1 MSILR
6 HRSGRRIASTSLL
19 FMALLCTGAPGS
31 ELPDSASVTINI
43 LSKHIR
49 LLREGRYER
58 IGMRFPPTAVLE
70 DMGEKSWETVTS
82 LDIRCE
88 NGVLK
93 LTTGARD
100 FHEPFSLRVSATD
113 GSVFTVILED
123 EKRRYPLPVAFRG
136 SGGTVEIIVTE
147 GLARYA
153 TDAATAEYGMLPGEC
168 HEALH
173 ALTLIIAAR
182 YHMRERPHRTFD
194 FCDLTHCQVYR
205 GRMAK
210 GRTPL
215 PDWQIDVRGRKASL
229 LFHSRCGGR
238 TFDERIFGSSVSKG
252 RGVRDWISDEGL
264 YLCRDTRWE
273 REIAEQEMVD
283 LLFTEGT
290 QPRGPVNCI
299 YDRKRLRI
307 ILRGKNRQWE
317 FPPEDFRLRM
327 NRIRGWNYIR
337 SNNYTIKQIVRDG
350 ERHFLLSGYGLGHG
364 VGFCQHGALALARRG
379 YSRYEI
385 IEHYFPGIR
394 FRNTGE
400 ACSTPYLSY
409 VIFDLSNGRM
419 VKSSHRQVLERRI
432 PAGSLF
438 KILVSLCIAHE
449 RRDLIDYRF
458 HCRGTRDD
466 PTLPER
472 CWDPNGH
479 GENDLIKAL
488 ALSCN
493 LYFASLYRHLSCR
506 RFCSFC
512 KKLFSLLQI
521 QTQLPPVRHDTE
533 CARLYAG
540 LDFRVTF
547 SVRDLR
553 KLVRF
558 ITPVPTNETRF
569 ERIKRLYAVERDL
582 IGAGL
587 RDVLEKGTASGAIKP
602 YGARINYLPLLEKRL
617 SDTGE
622 GGRRWGKTS
631 TVVAGTNRKH
641 SYGIF
646 IGGDDEKGIVVLLR
660 KGNGHLAAKWGMLL
674 LGMTEGVND

>member
-1 MSILR
+1 MNILQ
-6 HRSGRRIASTSLL
+6 HRWGCRIISVSFL
-19 FMALLCTGAPGS
+19 FIALLCTGAPGS
-31 ELPDSASVTINI
+31 EFPDSAHVTINI

-58 IGMRFPPTAVLE
+58 IGMRFPPSAVLE
-70 DMGEKSWETVTS
+70 DMGEKSWETVSS

-88 NGVLK
+88 NGILK
-93 LTTGARD
+93 LTAGAGD
-100 FHEPFSLRVSATD
+100 FYEPFNLRVAATD
-113 GSVFTVILED
+113 GSVFTVILGE
-123 EKRRYPLPVAFRG
+123 EMRRYPLPVAFRG
-136 SGGTVEIIVTE
+136 SGGTITVIVTE
-147 GLARYA
+147 NLSRYA
-153 TDAATAEYGMLPGEC
+153 ADAAIAEYGMIPGEC

-182 YHMRERPHRTFD
+182 YHMGKRPHRSFD

-205 GRMAK
+205 GRMAS
-210 GRTPL
+210 GRRPL
-215 PDWQIDVRGRKASL
+215 PDWRIDARGRKAPL
-229 LFHSRCGGR
+229 LFHSRCGGQ
-238 TFDERIFGSSVSKG
+238 TFDERIFGSSVARGK
-252 RGVRDWISDEGL
+252 GVRDWLSNSGV
-264 YLCRDTRWE
+264 YLCRDAGWE
-273 REIAEQEMVD
+273 REIGEQEMVD
-283 LLFTEGT
+283 LLFTERT
-290 QPRGPVNCI
+290 PPRVPVNCI

-350 ERHFLLSGYGLGHG
+350 ERRFLLSGYGLGHG

-400 ACSTPYLSY
+400 ARSTPYLSY
-409 VIFDLSNGRM
+409 VIFELSNG
-419 VKSSHRQVLERRI
+419 SIIQNSHRQVLERHM

-449 RRDLIDYRF
+449 RRDLMDYRF
-458 HCRGTRDD
+458 HCRGTRED

-472 CWDPNGH
+472 CWDPDGH
-479 GENDLIKAL
+479 GENDLITAL

-506 RFCSFC
+506 HFYSFS
-512 KKLFSLLQI
+512 KNLFSMLQI
-521 QTQLPPVRHDTE
+521 QTQLPPVHDDAE

-547 SVRDLR
+547 SVRDLI
-553 KLVRF
+553 KLVQF
-558 ITPVPTNETRF
+558 ITPVPTNERRV

-582 IGAGL
+582 IVTGL
-587 RDVLEKGTASGAIKP
+587 RGVLEKGTASGEIKP
-602 YGARINYLPLLEKRL
+602 YGARINYLPLLEKRI
-617 SDTGE
+617 SDAGKRE
-622 GGRRWGKTS
+622 RRWGKTS
-631 TVVAGTNRKH
+631 TVVAGTNSKH

-646 IGGDDEKGIVVLLR
+646 IGGDDERGIVVLLR

-674 LGMTEGVND
+674 MEISEGVND

>member
-6 HRSGRRIASTSLL
+6 HRWRRIASTSLL
-19 FMALLCTGAPGS
+19 LITLLCTGAPADG
-31 ELPDSASVTINI
+31 LPDTAFVTINI

-49 LLREGRYER
+49 LLREGSYER
-58 IGMRFPPTAVLE
+58 IGMRFPPAAVLE
-70 DMGEKSWETVTS
+70 EMGDKSWETVNS
-82 LDIRCE
+82 LEIRCE

-100 FHEPFSLRVSATD
+100 FYEPFNLRISATD
-113 GSVFTVILED
+113 GSVFTVILGD
-123 EKRRYPLPVAFRG
+123 EKRCYPLPVVFRG
-136 SGGTVEIIVTE
+136 SGETVEVIVTE
-147 GLARYA
+147 GLSRYA
-153 TDAATAEYGMLPGEC
+153 ADAATAEYGMLPGESR
-168 HEALH
+168 EALH

-182 YHMRERPHRTFD
+182 YHMKERSHRTFD

-215 PDWQIDVRGRKASL
+215 PDWQIDVRGREAPL

-238 TFDERIFGSSVSKG
+238 TFDERIFGSSVPKVK
-252 RGVRDWISDEGL
+252 GVRDWISDEGV

-273 REIAEQEMVD
+273 REIGEQEMVA
-283 LLFTEGT
+283 LLFPDGT
-290 QPRGPVNCI
+290 QPRGPVNCV

-307 ILRGKNRQWE
+307 ILRGENRQWE

-327 NRIRGWNYIR
+327 NRIRGWSYIR

-350 ERHFLLSGYGLGHG
+350 ERCLLLRGYGLGHG
-364 VGFCQHGALALARRG
+364 VGFCQHGALALAQRG

-394 FRNTGE
+394 FRNSGK
-400 ACSTPYLSY
+400 ARSTPYLSY
-409 VIFDLSNGRM
+409 VIFDLSSGRI
-419 VKSSHRQVLERRI
+419 VKCSHRQVIERRI

-449 RRDLIDYRF
+449 RRDLMDYRF
-458 HCRGTRDD
+458 HCRGTRED

-472 CWDPNGH
+472 CWDPHGH
-479 GENDLIKAL
+479 GENDLVTAL
-488 ALSCN
+488 SLSCN

-512 KKLFSLLQI
+512 KKLFTLLEI
-521 QTQLPPVRHDTE
+521 QAKLPPVRNDAE

-547 SVRDLR
+547 YVRDLV
-553 KLVRF
+553 KLIRF
-558 ITPVPTNETRF
+558 ITPVHTDERRI

-582 IGAGL
+582 TGAGL
-587 RDVLEKGTASGAIKP
+587 RDVLVKGTASGEIKP
-602 YGARINYLPLLEKRL
+602 YGARINYLPLLEKRV
-617 SDTGE
+617 SDAGE
-622 GGRRWGKTS
+622 GGKRWGKTS
-631 TVVAGTNRKH
+631 TVVAGTNSKH

-660 KGNGHLAAKWGMLL
+660 RGNGHLAAKWAMLL
-674 LGMTEGVND
+674 MGKTEE